1 MPLHFFPKSQQAAG
15 NFNNG
20 AILENKPIGFPG
32 EGGRLRPYS
41 NLFYWAHAW
50 TPEGEST
57 IGLHPHQGFEIMSFV
72 LKGEIEHYDTKLQ
85 QWRKL
90 KKGDMQIIRSGNGIS
105 HSEKILAE
113 SAIFQIW
120 TDPNLRTT
128 MHKPASYDDFPS
140 AEFPVKEVDGM
151 TVKTYKGE
159 GSPLEMDTPGL
170 EILEIKVPAG
180 KRILPFDKAKIFSAY
195 LMDGQLK
202 VGQDLLEKDGFILGS
217 ELDEIRF
224 EAVVDSTLFVI
235 QSLNDVGYPTYAS
248 IRR

>member
-1 MPLHFFPKSQQAAG
+1 MPFHLFPVSAQAAG

-50 TPEGEST
+50 TPAGEST

-72 LKGEIEHYDTKLQ
+72 LTGEIEHFDTKLQ
-85 QWRKL
+85 SWRKL
-90 KKGDMQIIRSGNGIS
+90 KKGDMQIIRAGNGIS

-113 SAIFQIW
+113 SSIFQIW

-140 AEFPVKEVDGM
+140 DAFPVREENGIQI
-151 TVKTYKGE
+151 KTYLGE
-159 GSPLEMDTPGL
+159 GSPLQMDTPGL
-170 EILEIKVPAG
+170 EIQE
-180 KRILPFDKAKIFSAY
+180 F
-195 LMDGQLK
+195 QN
-202 VGQDLLEKDGFILGS
+202 Q
-217 ELDEIRF
+217 
-224 EAVVDSTLFVI
+224 
-235 QSLNDVGYPTYAS
+235 Q
-248 IRR
+248 